1 MFYLKTNNRQIF
13 LAFGGYLKFK
23 QRGEI
28 DLCIK
33 KRSFY
38 KTILFVLLLFG
49 GICLLEKLPKLLTI
63 SNSSFSGIIA
73 EAADPS
79 SDIVHARKKQIA
91 SVVNGRLG
99 YILFDDG
106 TATVTDETGAA
117 AGLKAKAA
125 DIIIPSH
132 ISYQGKRYTVTA
144 IGQKCFSDGKDGKQN
159 YGRIVLPDTIQTI
172 GMGAFYEVSCEE
184 LVIPDSVTT
193 IEEYAFYDMKVKKD
207 FYYPAGATEIL
218 RGTLNYI
225 NVEDG
230 FLVIPETI
238 TRLHSLAIGTSS
250 SVRFLCDPLEIE
262 PFAIVWIYGEIETGG
277 KNGFV
282 VENGM
287 LLNRDKT
294 ELIKCFRAT
303 STKIVVPDTV
313 RRIHPFAFCNTDVN
327 ELPKG
332 TEGIWFDL
340 PEGVEI
346 YLPEGLT
353 ELEMNSFYR
362 CKWIDRV
369 FLPASLK
376 KIEEKVFATNQITLV
391 FQSEQLPEVG
401 KDNWVREVD
410 VPDAFLKNYQDGLK
424 GRLQYEKIY

>member
-1 MFYLKTNNRQIF
+1 MGRKKILFTFAVGCLIF
-13 LAFGGYLKFK
+13 LGGYLLIEF
-23 QRGEI
+23 
-28 DLCIK
+28 
-33 KRSFY
+33 S
-38 KTILFVLLLFG
+38 
-49 GICLLEKLPKLLTI
+49 EKAVA
-63 SNSSFSGIIA
+63 SAAEENSAIVQTA
-73 EAADPS
+73 S
-79 SDIVHARKKQIA
+79 SDPRTVSEAVRTRKKLVA
-91 SVVNGRLG
+91 SIVVGRLG
-99 YILFDDG
+99 YNLYSDG

-117 AGLKAKAA
+117 SGLKGKAV

-132 ISYQGKRYTVTA
+132 VSYQEKKYTVTA
-144 IGQKCFSDGKDGKQN
+144 VGQKCFSDGKDGKQN
-159 YGRIVLPDTIQTI
+159 YGRIVLPGTIQTI
-172 GMGAFYEVSCEE
+172 EMGAFYEVFCEE
-184 LVIPDSVTT
+184 LVIPNSVTRV
-193 IEEYAFYDMKVKKD
+193 EEYAFYGMTVKKD

-218 RGTLNYI
+218 RGALNRI
-225 NVEDG
+225 TVEDG
-230 FLVIPETI
+230 FLIIPETI
-238 TRLHSLAIGTSS
+238 TKLHYGSIGTSS

-262 PFAIVWIYGEIETGG
+262 PSAIVWIDGEIETGG

-376 KIEEKVFATNQITLV
+376 KIEEEVFATNQITLV
-391 FQSEQLPEVG
+391 FQSKQVPEIG
-401 KDNWVREVD
+401 ENNWVREVD

>member
-1 MFYLKTNNRQIF
+1 MGRKKILFTFAVGCLIF
-13 LAFGGYLKFK
+13 LGGYLLIEF
-23 QRGEI
+23 
-28 DLCIK
+28 
-33 KRSFY
+33 S
-38 KTILFVLLLFG
+38 
-49 GICLLEKLPKLLTI
+49 EKAVA
-63 SNSSFSGIIA
+63 SAAEENSAIVQTA
-73 EAADPS
+73 S
-79 SDIVHARKKQIA
+79 SDPRTVSEAVRTRKKLVA
-91 SVVNGRLG
+91 SIVVGRLG
-99 YILFDDG
+99 YNLYNDG
-106 TATVTDETGAA
+106 TATVTDETGAV

-132 ISYQGKRYTVTA
+132 VSYQGKRYTVTA
-144 IGQKCFSDGKDGKQN
+144 IGQKCFSDGKDGEQK

-193 IEEYAFYDMKVKKD
+193 IENYAFYGMTVKKD
-207 FYYPAGATEIL
+207 FYYPAGTTEIL
-218 RGTLNYI
+218 RGVLNHI
-225 NVEDG
+225 EIEEG
-230 FLVIPETI
+230 FLIIPETI
-238 TRLHSLAIGTSS
+238 TRLHYGSIGTSS

-262 PFAIVWIYGEIETGG
+262 PSAIVWIDGEIETGG

-313 RRIHPFAFCNTDVN
+313 RRIHPYAFRNTNVN

-340 PEGVEI
+340 PEGVEV

-353 ELEMNSFYR
+353 ELEMWSFYGG
-362 CKWIDRV
+362 KWIERV

-376 KIEEKVFATNQITLV
+376 KIEEEVFATNQITLV
-391 FQSEQLPEVG
+391 FQSEQVPEIG
-401 KDNWVREVD
+401 ENNWVREVD
-410 VPDAFLKNYQDGLK
+410 APDAFLKNYQDGLK